1 MACGTLRGALAG
13 SPCRSSRCRNGA
25 GRREKAPDA
34 CPRSRIATKDRGR
47 TVLTRA
53 AVGDARDRARN
64 SRKIAVSGGNC
75 SRNDCSRNAAHAP
88 SFFARKRGFCD
99 RGNALS
105 SRWFFPH
112 VVRSGVPLHR
122 GKLQLKLSL
131 IVHYPKEKKKRKNKV
146 SSIARFART
155 FILHVFRMT
164 H

>member
-13 SPCRSSRCRNGA
+13 SPCRSSRNGA
-25 GRREKAPDA
+25 GDGKTGRRSVPDRDQ
-34 CPRSRIATKDRGR
+34 RSRRI
-47 TVLTRA
+47 VLTR

-64 SRKIAVSGGNC
+64 NKKKKKLPFGGNC

-88 SFFARKRGFCD
+88 PFFARKRGFCD

-131 IVHYPKEKKKRKNKV
+131 IVHYPKEKKRKNKV

>member
-1 MACGTLRGALAG
+1 MIARAMLRT
-13 SPCRSSRCRNGA
+13 
-25 GRREKAPDA
+25 
-34 CPRSRIATKDRGR
+34 RIR
-47 TVLTRA
+47 
-53 AVGDARDRARN
+53 
-64 SRKIAVSGGNC
+64 
-75 SRNDCSRNAAHAP
+75 
-88 SFFARKRGFCD
+88 FFARKRGFCD

-131 IVHYPKEKKKRKNKV
+131 IVHYYPKKKRKQASKQKITYTYKSKERKKENKRKKRESKNKKSAKV

>member
-1 MACGTLRGALAG
+1 VFGPG
-13 SPCRSSRCRNGA
+13 SRP
-25 GRREKAPDA
+25 
-34 CPRSRIATKDRGR
+34 
-47 TVLTRA
+47 
-53 AVGDARDRARN
+53 
-64 SRKIAVSGGNC
+64 KIAANNFNARGWTHAIAIVEKLPFGGNC

-131 IVHYPKEKKKRKNKV
+131 IVHYPKKKKNKV